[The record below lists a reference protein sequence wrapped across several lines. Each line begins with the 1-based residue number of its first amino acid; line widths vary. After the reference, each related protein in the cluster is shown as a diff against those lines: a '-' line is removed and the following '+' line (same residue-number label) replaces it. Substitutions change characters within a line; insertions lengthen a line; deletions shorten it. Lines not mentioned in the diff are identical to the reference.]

1 MRTAIH
7 VEKLSKSYGNRL
19 AIDNI
24 SLSVECGTVF
34 GLLGANGAGKS
45 TTMEC
50 ILGTRTAD
58 SGTVT
63 VLGYDPKKDRRSL
76 FQNVGVQFQ
85 ECDYQP
91 EIKVFE
97 LCEETACLY
106 KNPSDWKELCVR
118 FGIGSKIDSAVK
130 NLSGGERQRLSIVL
144 ALIPN
149 PKLVFLDELTTGLDA
164 KARRDVWKILSDLK
178 SKVKMEKGVISN
190 KTEKGYCFI
199 RSSTGE
205 SIFVH
210 INNVGREIYEQLAK
224 GSKVLFDY
232 EETAR
237 GKSATNIII
246 ELPEN
251 SYSKVIDFSEEQM
264 KQGEMST
271 YLNDIIAETFEGSGK
286 WNNRPIRYIFL
297 SLIRRRPRD
306 LINLCTLA
314 ARNANAEGRNLIVTE
329 DWEEVFEQYSSSR
342 LQDTINEH
350 KYELP
355 DIERL
360 LLGMKPSHEMKKTEK
375 PFVYGKERLFR
386 KIEGIMQNGKF
397 YFANNKEC
405 TVEELIAFM
414 YKINFLN
421 ARKDAIDGFIDRKYF
436 EDNKYITS
444 KGVDFGYDWEVH
456 PAFRWAL
463 YPEAR
468 DVFRHTDIP
477 RNL

>member
-106 KNPSDWKELCVR
+106 KSPSDWKELCVR

-130 NLSGGERQRLSIVL
+130 NLSGGERQRLFIVL

-178 SKVKMEKGVISN
+178 SKGL
-190 KTEKGYCFI
+190 T
-199 RSSTGE
+199 
-205 SIFVH
+205 
-210 INNVGREIYEQLAK
+210 
-224 GSKVLFDY
+224 
-232 EETAR
+232 
-237 GKSATNIII
+237 
-246 ELPEN
+246 
-251 SYSKVIDFSEEQM
+251 
-264 KQGEMST
+264 
-271 YLNDIIAETFEGSGK
+271 
-286 WNNRPIRYIFL
+286 IFL
-297 SLIRRRPRD
+297 MSHFMD
-306 LINLCTLA
+306 EVEALCDEICILKKGNVAFYGTVEQA
-314 ARNANAEGRNLIVTE
+314 KEKSGCEKFE
-329 DWEEVFEQYSSSR
+329 DAY
-342 LQDTINEH
+342 
-350 KYELP
+350 
-355 DIERL
+355 L
-360 LLGMKPSHEMKKTEK
+360 LLSGEEGMGE
-375 PFVYGKERLFR
+375 
-386 KIEGIMQNGKF
+386 
-397 YFANNKEC
+397 
-405 TVEELIAFM
+405 
-414 YKINFLN
+414 
-421 ARKDAIDGFIDRKYF
+421 
-436 EDNKYITS
+436 
-444 KGVDFGYDWEVH
+444 
-456 PAFRWAL
+456 
-463 YPEAR
+463 
-468 DVFRHTDIP
+468 
-477 RNL
+477 